1 MDHTEY
7 APPKEITEL
16 TSWKIGLLANI
27 ARNAV
32 SKRMHAEKIR
42 RDHATVLAKLSESGP
57 LSQADLSRALWIDPS
72 DLHAVLN
79 DLEAGGHVARMRDE
93 NDKRR
98 NLIELRPSGSALHKR
113 LAKAIQTAQAEILA
127 PLTKAE
133 TKQFEALL
141 AKLV

>member
-1 MDHTEY
+1 MDVSEY
-7 APPKEITEL
+7 SPPQAIKEL
-16 TSWKIGLLANI
+16 TSWKIGQLANV

-42 RDHATVLAKLSESGP
+42 RDHATVLAKLTEAGP
-57 LSQADLSRALWIDPS
+57 LSQAELSRALWIDPS

-79 DLEAGGHVARMRDE
+79 DLETAGHVERVQDA

-98 NLIELRPSGSALHKR
+98 NLIELRPSGKALNKR
-113 LAKAIQTAQAEILA
+113 LAKAIQAAQAEIVA

-133 TKQFEALL
+133 AKQFEALL
-141 AKLV
+141 TKLV